1 MKKATLAL
9 LCAAVLA
16 GCSSQAPSGDVATVD
31 VARLTS
37 NWPKFLNYQ
46 NQMNADVATIQR
58 SSASPREKQQQVAAL
73 NQQYEK
79 FNAEITGDVRN
90 AVNQIAADKH
100 YKLVL
105 TREFTA
111 YGGTDITPDVEK
123 ALQITE
129 SSPSH

>member
-1 MKKATLAL
+1 MKNLAVAL
-9 LCAAVLA
+9 LCVAVLG
-16 GCSSQAPSGDVATVD
+16 GCASQTPSSDVATVD

-46 NQMNADVATIQR
+46 NQMNADVSTIQR
-58 SSASPREKQQQVAAL
+58 SNASPRQKQQEVFAL
-73 NQQYEK
+73 NAQYEK

-90 AVNQIAADKH
+90 AVTQIASDRH

-111 YGGTDITPDVEK
+111 YGGTDITADVEK